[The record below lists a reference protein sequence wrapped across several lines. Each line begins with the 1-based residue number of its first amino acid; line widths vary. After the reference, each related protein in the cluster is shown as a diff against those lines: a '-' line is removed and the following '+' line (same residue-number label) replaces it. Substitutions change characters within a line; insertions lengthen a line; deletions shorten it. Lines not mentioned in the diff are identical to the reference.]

1 MLILIINGIIGNL
14 ILLRSS
20 STATAARDDRGG
32 AKLLD
37 YWKERTIYTLMSTVA
52 TDLARYASNDVQK
65 TFATCLHY
73 CIWGI
78 ARTLLHLSFDSSPN
92 KQMERLR
99 NSIGI

>member
-14 ILLRSS
+14 LLLRSS
-20 STATAARDDRGG
+20 STATAARDDRGS

-73 CIWGI
+73 CIWE
-78 ARTLLHLSFDSSPN
+78 LLGHYFIYFLILLQIKKWSV
-92 KQMERLR
+92 
-99 NSIGI
+99 